1 MRQVKSL
8 LVIRKILRL
17 VVNTF
22 TANEK
27 YSLLNTNNLTQSIQM
42 ELSQKQKSCSG
53 SFFSIFGIYIKFG
66 AFSKQKI
73 TFIANVFLKIWTP
86 KNVVR
91 YLSKKTCFGEP
102 FNKQHVKQVQ
112 TLLKYERE
120 HLDQIY

>member
-1 MRQVKSL
+1 
-8 LVIRKILRL
+8 
-17 VVNTF
+17 
-22 TANEK
+22 
-27 YSLLNTNNLTQSIQM
+27 M